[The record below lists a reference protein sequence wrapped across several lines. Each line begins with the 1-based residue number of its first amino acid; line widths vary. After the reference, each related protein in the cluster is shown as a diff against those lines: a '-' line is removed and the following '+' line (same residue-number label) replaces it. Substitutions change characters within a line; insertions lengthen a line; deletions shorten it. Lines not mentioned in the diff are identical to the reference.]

1 MNNPVLVTMR
11 GPSRGLDV
19 RTLSNFEAG
28 IAALSLIG
36 RIVPGLT
43 FGQMAA
49 MVDRPDTMR
58 GWWTDLKGA
67 AGDVKDGIGDVLKS
81 TANFVGGSVGD
92 SVRLVASESVIDGA
106 SRLGAAYAT
115 GGGSEGVR
123 TMLGGSNSGNST
135 VDSLINFVSSLGE
148 NIKAK
153 ADVQAASA
161 GTSLAG
167 VPVWVWGIG
176 GVLVVW
182 SLVGSRRR

>member
-11 GPSRGLDV
+11 GPSGALDV
-19 RTLSNFEAG
+19 RALSNFEAG
-28 IAALSLIG
+28 VAALSLIG

-49 MVDRPDTMR
+49 MVDRPETM
-58 GWWTDLKGA
+58 GDLWSFTKRA
-67 AGDVKDGIGDVLKS
+67 VSTVSDGIGDVLKS
-81 TANFVGGSVGD
+81 TASYVGD
-92 SVRLVASESVIDGA
+92 SVGSAVRLVTDEKVIDGA
-106 SRLGAAYAT
+106 SRLGQAYAT

-123 TMLGGSNSGNST
+123 TMLGGSNTGNTT

-148 NIKAK
+148 NFKAK

-167 VPVWVWGIG
+167 VPVWVWGVG